1 MTVLNDT
8 AILARFNSLLIGGDQ
23 SRIGAFMYYFVP
35 GKIFPSGLDDTG
47 SAKSPIDWTKKVVHA
62 WPGETAYVVNPGSLV
77 SLRTRELVM
86 MPNDLCGLWYQTD
99 SLARHGLL
107 LVNMSTVPPGYEGPL
122 TCTFVNFGKK
132 SVPITP
138 STNVA
143 KLLFLPLD
151 AATSRSARRR
161 EERDYDSS
169 LADMAR
175 EFPVSF
181 LQISDRTKELVA
193 RIDAENARL
202 TALVDAAA
210 DEARETLDDVLK
222 NASDAFAKQAK
233 DAEDHF
239 RQASSDG
246 AQSAVIKAVP
256 WAAVAILLLGA
267 AQWFATKI
275 LTTNIDDTANRRADV
290 METRI
295 NKELDALG
303 RKPVFVYTTGSVESK
318 ELLGRMEALENEMKK
333 LQSQAKK

>member
-1 MTVLNDT
+1 MYIREFWEEECTHH
-8 AILARFNSLLIGGDQ
+8 
-23 SRIGAFMYYFVP
+23 AFY
-35 GKIFPSGLDDTG
+35 KCRK
-47 SAKSPIDWTKKVVHA
+47 A
-62 WPGETAYVVNPGSLV
+62 LV
-77 SLRTRELVM
+77 SAAGCSNVSKR
-86 MPNDLCGLWYQTD
+86 
-99 SLARHGLL
+99 
-107 LVNMSTVPPGYEGPL
+107 ST
-122 TCTFVNFGKK
+122 K
-132 SVPITP
+132 
-138 STNVA
+138 
-143 KLLFLPLD
+143 
-151 AATSRSARRR
+151 R